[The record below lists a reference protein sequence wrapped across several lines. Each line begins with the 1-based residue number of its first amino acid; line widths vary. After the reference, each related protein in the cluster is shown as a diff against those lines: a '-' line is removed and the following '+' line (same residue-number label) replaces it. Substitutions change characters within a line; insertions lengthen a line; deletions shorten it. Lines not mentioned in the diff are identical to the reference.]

1 VTRVAGCAHVS
12 PLVHPGPRA
21 AHRRTSV
28 PVRSRAVFL
37 SLPPG
42 RRLVD
47 ALDSALADLE
57 VTSAQVELL
66 DGTLSRLS
74 YCYPAPPG
82 DRPAAVWFS
91 DTVEARAPARLLAG
105 SMTVGTRDGER
116 YFHCHAAWVDAA
128 GELRGGHV
136 WPETMVGPGPLHVLV
151 HALDGVDSR
160 SAVDPETTL
169 PVFTP
174 HARSLSA
181 PAAGDVRRA
190 VMSRLHPGV
199 DVTAAVAEIAAEH
212 GFTAG
217 SVSGS
222 VGSLV
227 GVVLQGPDGPVVV
240 EGPATEVSFA
250 GVVPAPGRGSP
261 TVSVIAVDGRAQV
274 HAGLLVPGEN
284 LVAVTVEL
292 LVEEVID

>member
-1 VTRVAGCAHVS
+1 VTSVAGCAHVR

-21 AHRRTSV
+21 EQRRTSV
-28 PVRSRAVFL
+28 PVHSRAVFV

-47 ALDSALADLE
+47 ALDSVLAELE
-57 VTSAQVELL
+57 VTSAQIELL
-66 DGTLSRLS
+66 DGTFSRLS

-105 SMTVGTRDGER
+105 SMTVGTRDGDR

-136 WPETMVGPGPLHVLV
+136 WPETLVGPGPLHVLI
-151 HALDGVDSR
+151 HALHGVDSR
-160 SAVDPETTL
+160 SAVDPETSL

-174 HARSLSA
+174 HARTLTA
-181 PAAGDVRRA
+181 PTAGGVRRA

-212 GFTAG
+212 GFAAA

-227 GVVLQGPDGPVVV
+227 GVVLQGPDGAVVV

-250 GVVPAPGRGSP
+250 GVLPAPGGGPP
-261 TVSVIAVDGRAQV
+261 TVSVVAVDAHAQV
-274 HAGLLVPGEN
+274 HTGLLVPGEN

-292 LVEEVID
+292 LVEERTE

>member
-1 VTRVAGCAHVS
+1 MTPVAGRVHVT
-12 PLVHPGPRA
+12 PLGHPGPPA
-21 AHRRTSV
+21 EQRRTSV
-28 PVRSRAVFL
+28 PVRSRVVFL

-47 ALDSALADLE
+47 AVDAALADLG

-66 DGTLSRLS
+66 DGTFSRLS
-74 YCYPAPPG
+74 YCYPALP
-82 DRPAAVWFS
+82 DNRPAAVWFS
-91 DTVEARAPARLLAG
+91 DTVEARVPARLLAG

-116 YFHCHAAWVDAA
+116 YFHCHAAWIDAA

-136 WPETMVGPGPLHVLV
+136 WPETVVGPAPLHVLV

-174 HARSLSA
+174 HARTRTV
-181 PAAGDVRRA
+181 PQTGDARRA
-190 VMSRLHPGV
+190 VMSRLHPAV

-212 GFTAG
+212 GFAAA

-227 GVVLQGPDGPVVV
+227 GVVLQGPDGAVVV

-250 GVVPAPGRGSP
+250 GVVPARGGGPP
-261 TVSVIAVDGRAQV
+261 TVSVVAVDARAQV
-274 HAGLLVPGEN
+274 HTGLLVPGQN

-292 LVEEVID
+292 LVEEVVE

>member
-1 VTRVAGCAHVS
+1 MTRAAECAHAS

-42 RRLVD
+42 RRLID
-47 ALDSALADLE
+47 ALDSALVDLG

-66 DGTLSRLS
+66 DGTFSRLS

-91 DTVEARAPARLLAG
+91 DTVEARVPARLLAG
-105 SMTVGTRDGER
+105 SMTVGTRAGER

-136 WPETMVGPGPLHVLV
+136 WPETVVGPGSLHVLI

-174 HARSLSA
+174 HALA
-181 PAAGDVRRA
+181 PTRPDAGDARRA

-199 DVTAAVAEIAAEH
+199 DVTAAITEIAAEH
-212 GFTAG
+212 GFAEA

-227 GVVLQGPDGPVVV
+227 GVVLQGPDGSVVV

-250 GVVPAPGRGSP
+250 GVVPAPGKGSP
-261 TVSVIAVDGRAQV
+261 TVSVVAVDSQAQV
-274 HAGLLVPGEN
+274 HTGLLVPGEN

-292 LVEEVID
+292 LVEEVVG

>member
-1 VTRVAGCAHVS
+1 VTPIVGCTHIS

-21 AHRRTSV
+21 EQRRTSV
-28 PVRSRAVFL
+28 PVRSHPVFV

-47 ALDSALADLE
+47 SLDSVLADLG

-66 DGTLSRLS
+66 DGTFSRLS
-74 YCYPAPPG
+74 YCYPALPG

-91 DTVEARAPARLLAG
+91 ATVEARVPARLLAG

-116 YFHCHAAWVDAA
+116 YFHCHAAWIDAA

-136 WPETMVGPGPLHVLV
+136 WPETVVGPGPMHVLV

-160 SAVDPETTL
+160 SAVDAETTL

-174 HARSLSA
+174 HARPRTA
-181 PAAGDVRRA
+181 PGEGDARRA

-199 DVTAAVAEIAAEH
+199 DVTAAVTEIAAEH
-212 GFTAG
+212 GFTSA
-217 SVSGS
+217 SISGS

-227 GVVLQGPDGPVVV
+227 GVVLQGRDGVVV
-240 EGPATEVSFA
+240 VDGPATEVSFA
-250 GVVPAPGRGSP
+250 GVLPAPGGGPP
-261 TVSVIAVDGRAQV
+261 TVSVVAVDARAQV
-274 HAGLLVPGEN
+274 HTGLLVPGEN

-292 LVEEVID
+292 LVEEVTG